1 MLSAHLLIE
10 DINYEEEKVKLSKIN
25 KLYVFS
31 DGVYEITNKN
41 NNEMT
46 LENFTNLVSKK
57 FNKTDELKSDL
68 IYEEIKNLKKDDGPL
83 DDDFSIVELIINHS

>member
-1 MLSAHLLIE
+1 MGCFE
-10 DINYEEEKVKLSKIN
+10 DINYEEGKVKLSKIN

-31 DGVYEITNKN
+31 DGVYEITDKN

-57 FNKTDELKSDL
+57 FNNTVELQSDL
-68 IYEEIKNLKKDDGPL
+68 IYEEIKNLKKDDGPF

>member
-57 FNKTDELKSDL
+57 FNKTDELQSDL